1 MILVLE
7 NKNGIGVILDEN
19 NEEIISYTPTKS
31 FASIIVSTNKL
42 SLSNTYTIKIDN
54 ETYET
59 FTVSSITTIVG
70 NTREMNVAN
79 NPGGRR

>member
-42 SLSNTYTIKIDN
+42 S
-54 ETYET
+54 
-59 FTVSSITTIVG
+59 TVSSITTSVG
-70 NTREMNVAN
+70 NTREMNVPN